1 MKKTVLVMVLFGLLL
16 KGYAQ
21 EKHDTVFVR
30 SNTENG
36 VIEGFER
43 AGVKIFRG
51 IPYAQPPVENC
62 VGENLNP

>member
-30 SNTENG
+30 SNTKMALLKDLKG
-36 VIEGFER
+36 PGLRFSGAFLMLSHR
-43 AGVKIFRG
+43 
-51 IPYAQPPVENC
+51 
-62 VGENLNP
+62 